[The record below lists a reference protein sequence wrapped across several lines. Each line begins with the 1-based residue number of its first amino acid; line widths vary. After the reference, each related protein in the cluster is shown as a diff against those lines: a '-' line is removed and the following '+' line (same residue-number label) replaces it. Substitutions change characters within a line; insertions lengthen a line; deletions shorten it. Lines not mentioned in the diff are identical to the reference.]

1 MTNEK
6 KAYKIKK
13 IVLAAGESKRF
24 GDKNKLSEIIKGKP
38 LINHILDTLF
48 KIFDPSELIIIVG
61 HEKNIIKNLIFNKNK
76 DVKILENKNYRKG
89 IGTSIA
95 LGMNNLNADI
105 DGVMIIPAD
114 MPYINSKDLINLEK
128 KFMELNCVK
137 VVMPEHN
144 YRIGNPVILPRNYF
158 KILKSL
164 KDDFGARSL
173 IKKKDIVTLK
183 TGFGTIFD
191 IDTKEELAKTK
202 VNY

>member
-1 MTNEK
+1 MINEK
-6 KAYKIKK
+6 KNNNIKK
-13 IVLAAGESKRF
+13 ILLAAGESKRF
-24 GDKNKLSEIIKGKP
+24 GNKNKLSEIINGKP
-38 LINHILDTLF
+38 IINYILDTLCE
-48 KIFDPSELIIIVG
+48 IFDPSELIVIVG
-61 HEKNIIKNLIFNKNK
+61 HEQNIIKNLIFNK
-76 DVKILENKNYRKG
+76 DIKILENKDYRKG

-95 LGMNNLNADI
+95 LGMNNLNEDI

-144 YRIGNPVILPRNYF
+144 SRIGNPVVLPRNYF
-158 KILKSL
+158 NTLKSL
-164 KDDFGARSL
+164 KNDFGARSL
-173 IKKKDIVTLK
+173 IRKKDIITLK

>member
-1 MTNEK
+1 MLNEK
-6 KAYKIKK
+6 KSYKLKK
-13 IVLAAGESKRF
+13 ILLAAGESKRF
-24 GDKNKLSEIIKGKP
+24 GNKNKLSEMINSKP
-38 LINHILDTLF
+38 MINHILDTLF
-48 KIFDPSELIIIVG
+48 EIFDPEELTIIVG
-61 HEKNIIKNLIFNKNK
+61 HEHRIIKNLIFNKK
-76 DVKILENKNYRKG
+76 IKILENLDYKKG

-95 LGMNNLNADI
+95 LGVKHLETDI

-144 YRIGNPVILPRNYF
+144 YRIGNPVILPRKYF
-158 KILKSL
+158 DTLKNL

-173 IKKKDIVTLK
+173 IRKKDIITLK

-191 IDTKEELAKTK
+191 IDTKEELAETK
-202 VNY
+202 ANY

>member
-1 MTNEK
+1 MINEK
-6 KAYKIKK
+6 KNNNIKK
-13 IVLAAGESKRF
+13 ILLAAGESKRF
-24 GDKNKLSEIIKGKP
+24 GDKNKLSEIINGKP
-38 LINHILDTLF
+38 IINHILDTLF
-48 KIFDPSELIIIVG
+48 EIFDPSELIVIVG
-61 HEKNIIKNLIFNKNK
+61 HEQNIIKNLIFNK
-76 DVKILENKNYRKG
+76 DIKILENKDYREG

-95 LGMNNLNADI
+95 LGMNNLNEDI

-128 KFMELNCVK
+128 KFMEFNCVK

-158 KILKSL
+158 KTLKSL

-173 IKKKDIVTLK
+173 IRKKDIVTLK

>member
-1 MTNEK
+1 MINEK
-6 KAYKIKK
+6 KNNNIKK
-13 IVLAAGESKRF
+13 ILLAAGQSKRF
-24 GDKNKLSEIIKGKP
+24 GDKNKLSEIINGKP
-38 LINHILDTLF
+38 IINHILDTLF
-48 KIFDPSELIIIVG
+48 DVYDPSELIVIVG
-61 HEKNIIKNLIFNKNK
+61 HEHKIIKNLIFNK
-76 DVKILENKNYRKG
+76 DIKIFENINYRKG

-95 LGMNNLNADI
+95 LGINNLNADI

-137 VVMPEHN
+137 VIMPEHN

-158 KILKSL
+158 KTLKSL

-173 IKKKDIVTLK
+173 IRKKDIITLK

>member
-1 MTNEK
+1 MINEK
-6 KAYKIKK
+6 KNYIIKK
-13 IVLAAGESKRF
+13 ILRAAGESKRF
-24 GDKNKLSEIIKGKP
+24 GNKNKLSEIINGKP
-38 LINHILDTLF
+38 IINHILDTLF
-48 KIFDPSELIIIVG
+48 EIFDPSELIVIVG
-61 HEKNIIKNLIFNKNK
+61 HEQNIIRNLIFNK
-76 DVKILENKNYRKG
+76 DIKILENKDYKKG

-158 KILKSL
+158 KTLKNL
-164 KDDFGARSL
+164 KDDFGAKSL
-173 IKKKDIVTLK
+173 ISEKDIITIE

-191 IDTKEELAKTK
+191 IDTKEELSKTK
-202 VNY
+202 VNC

>member
-1 MTNEK
+1 MINEK
-6 KAYKIKK
+6 RDYKIKK
-13 IVLAAGESKRF
+13 ILLAAGQSKRF
-24 GDKNKLSEIIKGKP
+24 GDKNKLSAMINNKP

-48 KIFDPSELIIIVG
+48 EIYDPSELIVIVG
-61 HEKNIIKNLIFNKNK
+61 HEHKIIKNLIFNK
-76 DVKILENKNYRKG
+76 DIKILENKDYRNG

-95 LGMNNLNADI
+95 LGMNNLNTDI

-144 YRIGNPVILPRNYF
+144 YRTGNPVILPRNYF
-158 KILKSL
+158 KTLKSL

-173 IKKKDIVTLK
+173 IRKKDIVTLK

-202 VNY
+202 ANY

>member
-1 MTNEK
+1 MINEK
-6 KAYKIKK
+6 KNNNIKK
-13 IVLAAGESKRF
+13 ILLAAGQSKRF
-24 GDKNKLSEIIKGKP
+24 GDKNKLSEIINGKP
-38 LINHILDTLF
+38 IINHILDTLF
-48 KIFDPSELIIIVG
+48 EIFHPSELIVIVG
-61 HEKNIIKNLIFNKNK
+61 HEQNIIKNLIFNK
-76 DVKILENKNYRKG
+76 DIKILENKDYRKG

-95 LGMNNLNADI
+95 LGMNNLNEDI

-128 KFMELNCVK
+128 KFIELNCVK

-158 KILKSL
+158 KTLKNL

-173 IKKKDIVTLK
+173 IRKKDIITLK

>member
-1 MTNEK
+1 MKNEK
-6 KAYKIKK
+6 KTNKIKK

-24 GDKNKLSEIIKGKP
+24 GDKNKLSEMINSKPII
-38 LINHILDTLF
+38 NYILDTLF
-48 KIFDPSELIIIVG
+48 EIYDPSELIVIVG
-61 HEKNIIKNLIFNKNK
+61 HEHKIIKNLILNK
-76 DVKILENKNYRKG
+76 DIKILENINYRKG

-95 LGMNNLNADI
+95 LAVKNLDTEI

-128 KFMELNCVK
+128 KFIELNCLK

-144 YRIGNPVILPRNYF
+144 SRIGNPVILPRNYF
-158 KILKSL
+158 NNLKSL

-173 IKKKDIVTLK
+173 IRKKDIITLN

-202 VNY
+202 ANY

>member
-1 MTNEK
+1 MINEK
-6 KAYKIKK
+6 KNNNIKK
-13 IVLAAGESKRF
+13 ILLAAGESKRF
-24 GDKNKLSEIIKGKP
+24 GDKNKLSEIINGKP
-38 LINHILDTLF
+38 IINHILDTLF
-48 KIFDPSELIIIVG
+48 EIFDPSELIVIVG
-61 HEKNIIKNLIFNKNK
+61 HEQNIIKNLIFNK
-76 DVKILENKNYRKG
+76 DIKILENKDYRKG

-95 LGMNNLNADI
+95 LAINNLNVDI

-158 KILKSL
+158 KTLKSL

-173 IKKKDIVTLK
+173 IRKKDIITLK